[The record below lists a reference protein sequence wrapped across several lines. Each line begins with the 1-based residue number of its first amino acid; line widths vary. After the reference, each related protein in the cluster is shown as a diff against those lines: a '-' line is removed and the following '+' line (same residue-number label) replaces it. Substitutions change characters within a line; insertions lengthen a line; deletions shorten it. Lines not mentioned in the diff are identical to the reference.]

1 MQISIKAARVNKE
14 MTQEEAANK
23 LGIDRKTLASWE
35 KHATMPSA
43 DKIAL
48 ICSLYEVNYDNIRW
62 KAL

>member
-14 MTQEEAANK
+14 MTQKEAANK

-35 KHATMPSA
+35 KQTTMPSA

-48 ICSLYEVNYDNIRW
+48 LCSLYEVDYDNIRW
-62 KAL
+62 TAL